1 MISLFRR
8 LKNHGILSINQRNS
22 DFVLRY
28 NPRKLFPLVDDKLKT
43 KKLALSAGIAV
54 PPLYDIIETEQQI
67 KTIEQRLA
75 PFSDFVVKPARGSG
89 GDGILVFK
97 DRVYGRYRQINGKL
111 TTTQELSYHLS
122 CLLSGA
128 YSLGGSSD
136 YAIIEKRVV
145 VDPVFA
151 EVSYEGIPD
160 IRVIS
165 LLGYPAMAM
174 VRLPTRLS
182 GGKAN
187 LHQGA
192 IGVGV
197 DMATGKTLGGVYHN
211 DIIDYHPDTLNSI
224 INIEVPYWN
233 KILEIASSCYELT
246 GLGYLGVDIVLDK
259 DQGPLM
265 LELNARPGLN
275 IQIANREGGVKRY
288 RMIETQHQ
296 QHPNESVAEKVA
308 FSRENF
314 SRLSKN

>member
-1 MISLFRR
+1 MFKLFRR
-8 LKNHGILSINQRNS
+8 LKSQGVLSINQRNT

-67 KTIEQRLA
+67 KTLAERLQ
-75 PFSDFVVKPARGSG
+75 PYDDFVIKPARGSG

-97 DRVYGRYRQINGKL
+97 DKVYGRYRQINGKL
-111 TTTQELSYHLS
+111 TTHQELSYHLS

-160 IRVIS
+160 IRIIT

-174 VRLPTRLS
+174 VRLPTRQS

-197 DMATGKTLGGVYHN
+197 DMSTGKTLGGVFQN
-211 DIIDYHPDTLNSI
+211 DTIDYHPDTLNSI
-224 INIEVPYWN
+224 VGIEVPYWN
-233 KILEIASSCYELT
+233 QILEIASSCYDLT

-259 DQGPLM
+259 DHGPLM

-275 IQIANREGGVKRY
+275 IQIANREGGLKRY
-288 RMIETQHQ
+288 RSIEERFSIHG
-296 QHPNESVAEKVA
+296 NESVIDKVL
-308 FSRENF
+308 FSRQSF
-314 SRLSKN
+314 ARFL

>member
-1 MISLFRR
+1 MIHVFSR
-8 LKNHGILSINQRNS
+8 LRKQGVLSINQRNS
-22 DFVLRY
+22 DYVLAY
-28 NPRKLFPLVDDKLKT
+28 NQRKLFPLVDDKLKT
-43 KKLALSAGIAV
+43 KQLALQAGIAV
-54 PPLYDIIETEQQI
+54 PPLYDIIETEQEI
-67 KTIEQRLA
+67 KKLSQRLA
-75 PFSDFVVKPARGSG
+75 PYQDFVIKPARGSG

-97 DRVYGRYRQINGKL
+97 DKVFDRYRQINGKL
-111 TTTQELSYHLS
+111 TTVQELSYHLS

-151 EVSYEGIPD
+151 EISYEGIPD
-160 IRVIS
+160 IRIIT

-197 DMATGKTLGGVYHN
+197 CLGTGKTLGGVFQN
-211 DIIDYHPDTLNSI
+211 ETIDYHPDTLQAI
-224 INIEVPYWN
+224 VDVEVPHWN
-233 KILEIASSCYELT
+233 RILEIASGCYELT

-259 DQGPLM
+259 DHGPLM

-275 IQIANREGGVKRY
+275 IQIANREGGLKRY
-288 RMIETQHQ
+288 QAIEARVREGIQ
-296 QHPNESVAEKVA
+296 ESVAEKVA
-308 FSRENF
+308 FSRQAF
-314 SRLSKN
+314 RRD